1 MNALTLI
8 AIAALT
14 AAPLHKD
21 NEQAVLK
28 SYRELTPL
36 ELVMR
41 TATELPE
48 GFWTKV
54 DASERIRS
62 ISFGYS
68 TTLWVGDGVFY
79 VEYGRSTN
87 APGRLMGPF
96 RIQQ

>member
-1 MNALTLI
+1 MKTLMLLL
-8 AIAALT
+8 ALT

-21 NEQAVLK
+21 NEQAALK
-28 SYRELTPL
+28 SYRELTPQ
-36 ELVMR
+36 ELVTR
-41 TATELPE
+41 TTTELPE

-62 ISFGYS
+62 ISFGHS
-68 TTLWVGDGVFY
+68 TTLWVGGGVFY

-87 APGRLMGPF
+87 TPGRLMGPF